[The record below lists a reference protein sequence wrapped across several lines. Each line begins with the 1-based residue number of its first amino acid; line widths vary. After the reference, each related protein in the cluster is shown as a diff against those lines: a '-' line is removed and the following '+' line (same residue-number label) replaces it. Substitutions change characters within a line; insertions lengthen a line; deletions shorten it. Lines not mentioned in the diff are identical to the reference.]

1 MPSEAD
7 MHDQITDAEYQH
19 DLRDLRRR
27 QGTPEYADAR
37 RAEIAQRAWALLH
50 DAGACLEFINEH
62 GLADGVEV
70 CHAGG
75 RNYLLDAGIL
85 FALLDSGAERESLRG
100 ALRAR
105 ILQILAADDGPIAR
119 AVDREWR
126 YPS

>member
-1 MPSEAD
+1 MPEISDLSVGLAD
-7 MHDQITDAEYQH
+7 YYDGIRH
-19 DLRDLRRR
+19 LRRVR
-27 QGTPEYADAR
+27 GTPEHEKAR
-37 RAEIAQRAWALLH
+37 RDEIGERACALLR
-50 DAGACLEFINEH
+50 DPQACLEFINEH